1 MQKYTKFDFDWS
13 SAPNPTGEAY
23 STPPDCIKATEVKK
37 GKRNRR
43 EGKRRRR
50 RGKEKRGRG
59 EVTYLCI
66 GVCNLA
72 VLFILQCD
80 NSSKLFIN
88 PAIFAKYNEICQKY
102 A

>member
-50 RGKEKRGRG
+50 R
-59 EVTYLCI
+59 
-66 GVCNLA
+66 A
-72 VLFILQCD
+72 VSYTHLTLPTILRV
-80 NSSKLFIN
+80 
-88 PAIFAKYNEICQKY
+88 
-102 A
+102 